1 MVYRIMVENSIKDA
15 FRGCLSVMGEEKAN
29 I

>member
-1 MVYRIMVENSIKDA
+1 MDYQIMVENSIKDA
-15 FRGCLSVMGEEKAN
+15 IRGCLSVMGEEKAN